1 MDTNETRKRNKEIP
15 PCCFSVRVTPKPLS
29 HLGALRMEGGS
40 GAAHRPWDTASQL
53 QYSFRTSVSSLS
65 EVEEEEA
72 SPPPVAVEDRV
83 FVAVPE
89 DAKNGKSTLLWALEN
104 PAKDCAGVVVAHVH
118 CPAQM
123 IPMSK
128 VPFRRRWRGC
138 CCCRLCILGASCAK
152 GNALGVDMTLC
163 LCFIFCCCAIAGMGE
178 NCALMVQS

>member
-1 MDTNETRKRNKEIP
+1 MGWRRSLPRWTPMKQGKRNKEIP
-15 PCCFSVRVTPKPLS
+15 PCCFSVRITPKPLS

-65 EVEEEEA
+65 EVEEVEEEA
-72 SPPPVAVEDRV
+72 CPPPVAVEDRV

-89 DAKNGKSTLLWALEN
+89 DTKNGKSTLLWALEN

-128 VPFRRRWRGC
+128 VPFRQRSRH
-138 CCCRLCILGASCAK
+138 LDAAAAVFASSEFLVQK
-152 GNALGVDMTLC
+152 ETLWALT
-163 LCFIFCCCAIAGMGE
+163 
-178 NCALMVQS
+178 